1 MKIGRATNQLE
12 LFGQGIEG
20 EKNDAD
26 HVVLGAVADGSGQV
40 RAKSPTAGIESRG
53 QRKDMIEISGGLIL
67 VVGLVVDVIHGN
79 DGLLDAPP
87 LREII
92 GIAHQC
98 EIAAVE
104 GTELIPRRGGIDA
117 HET

>member
-1 MKIGRATNQLE
+1 
-12 LFGQGIEG
+12 
-20 EKNDAD
+20 
-26 HVVLGAVADGSGQV
+26 
-40 RAKSPTAGIESRG
+40 
-53 QRKDMIEISGGLIL
+53 MIEISGGLIL

-79 DGLLDAPP
+79 DGLLDALP
-87 LREII
+87 LREIM

-104 GTELIPRRGGIDA
+104 GTELLPRRGGIDA